1 MNTQVTGF
9 YAALLAIFYVVL
21 AFAVVRQRMK
31 LRVGL
36 GDGQQPSLIKAIR
49 IHGNFAEYVPFALL
63 LLLLLEQKA
72 GLSWQLHLIGG
83 LILGGRILHALGLM
97 KSAGTSPWRFLGM
110 VSTFTALLLSAGLL
124 LWQSV

>member
-97 KSAGTSPWRFLGM
+97 KSSGTSPWRFLGM
-110 VSTFTALLLSAGLL
+110 VSTFTALLVSAGLL

>member
-1 MNTQVTGF
+1 MNTQVTGL

-36 GDGQQPSLIKAIR
+36 GDGQQPALIKAIR

-63 LLLLLEQKA
+63 LLLILEQKA

-83 LILGGRILHALGLM
+83 LILGGRLLHAFGLM
-97 KSAGTSPWRFLGM
+97 QSAGTSPWRFLGM
-110 VSTFTALLLSAGLL
+110 VSTFTALLVSAGLL

>member
-83 LILGGRILHALGLM
+83 LILGGRLLHALGLM
-97 KSAGTSPWRFLGM
+97 QSAGTSPWRFLGM
-110 VSTFTALLLSAGLL
+110 VSTFTALLVSAGLL

>member
-72 GLSWQLHLIGG
+72 G
-83 LILGGRILHALGLM
+83 
-97 KSAGTSPWRFLGM
+97 
-110 VSTFTALLLSAGLL
+110 
-124 LWQSV
+124 